1 MGRSFPKSL
10 CKAPD
15 SQEDSYL
22 QGVYSL
28 SPPHRALSKVRDTVL
43 ADGQREALSLSL
55 CGVPLVSVLWILH
68 LFPCVMASI
77 PFHPKGV
84 CGKGL
89 DSSLEAAPSR
99 LPAEEGHQCCPQ
111 RHSFRVHV
119 TVHDSISS
127 GRWLPLGPRD
137 PPAPGWDLGEQQL
150 GQLPHLLP
158 ASTQHPQVCF
168 LWNVCI
174 LLGQLDNFLTQVY
187 GVPSWRWPFQHCRTS
202 LCPPLSFLRPPVLW
216 PLSLKVSF
224 ATSLLS

>member
-55 CGVPLVSVLWILH
+55 CGVRWVSVLWILH
-68 LFPCVMASI
+68 LFPHFMASI

-89 DSSLEAAPSR
+89 DSSLEAAPSL
-99 LPAEEGHQCCPQ
+99 LPAEEGRQCCPQ

-119 TVHDSISS
+119 TVHGSISS
-127 GRWLPLGPRD
+127 TGAEGPSSTWMRPRRAIAWTAAS
-137 PPAPGWDLGEQQL
+137 PPASFHPTPPGLF
-150 GQLPHLLP
+150 P
-158 ASTQHPQVCF
+158 SKC
-168 LWNVCI
+168 
-174 LLGQLDNFLTQVY
+174 VY
-187 GVPSWRWPFQHCRTS
+187 FTGS
-202 LCPPLSFLRPPVLW
+202 
-216 PLSLKVSF
+216 
-224 ATSLLS
+224 A